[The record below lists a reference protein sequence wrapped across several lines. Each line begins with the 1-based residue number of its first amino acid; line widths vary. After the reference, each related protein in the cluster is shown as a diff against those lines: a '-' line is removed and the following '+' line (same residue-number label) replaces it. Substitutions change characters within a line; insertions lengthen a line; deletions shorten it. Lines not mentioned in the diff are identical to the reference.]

1 MFSITKYIAIVIM
14 KALVKV
20 QVDLRKSKEYPACWE
35 YDVNG
40 KTYIL
45 TPKEYAELNT

>member
-1 MFSITKYIAIVIM
+1 M
-14 KALVKV
+14 KAFVKI

-35 YDVNG
+35 YDFNG

>member
-1 MFSITKYIAIVIM
+1 MKAFV
-14 KALVKV
+14 KALVELK
-20 QVDLRKSKEYPACWE
+20 KSKEYPACWE
-35 YDVNG
+35 YKLNE